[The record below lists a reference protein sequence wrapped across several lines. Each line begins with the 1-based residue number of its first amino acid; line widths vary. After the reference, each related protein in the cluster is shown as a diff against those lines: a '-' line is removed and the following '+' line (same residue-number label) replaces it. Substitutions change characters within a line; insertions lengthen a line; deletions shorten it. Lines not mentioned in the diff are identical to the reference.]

1 MKKLWRSLLL
11 ASFALG
17 CATASPRDLM
27 SDTWV
32 ATDGLGRTMP
42 EPPADTS
49 RECKPRT
56 VGIFYI
62 TWHEEHLFASPAGY
76 RDVTDILEA
85 DPQARLTDATG
96 LWGPPSNMG
105 SYHWGEPETGYF
117 LSGDRYVIRKDI
129 SMLADAGVDV
139 RLLWMS

>member
-56 VGIFYI
+56 VGISI
-62 TWHEEHLFASPAGY
+62 SPGMKSTCLLLLP
-76 RDVTDILEA
+76 VT
-85 DPQARLTDATG
+85 G
-96 LWGPPSNMG
+96 M
-105 SYHWGEPETGYF
+105 
-117 LSGDRYVIRKDI
+117 
-129 SMLADAGVDV
+129 
-139 RLLWMS
+139 